1 MKGYS
6 EKQVFRNRE
15 LIEDTKI
22 DLDEMR
28 QRVARFMVQ
37 FAGVASAY
45 PYSAFEANDFIDGNL
60 LSILNNFNPK
70 RTGDVI
76 IILNPGWVEK
86 KDDHVTEHNS
96 PYECDTHV
104 PLIWYGWS
112 VNRATVTRKVNL
124 TAVSATLSSLLK
136 VPYPNA
142 CMGEPLFELFR

>member
-6 EKQVFRNRE
+6 EKQVFLNRE
-15 LIEDTKI
+15 FIEDAKI

-60 LSILNNFNPK
+60 LRISNSFNPK

-124 TAVSATLSSLLK
+124 TAISATLSSLLK

-142 CMGEPLFELFR
+142 CTGEPLFELFR